1 MSKSEMFKSDRTIYS
16 EKSDMF
22 KSDVFKLAVRSGTSD
37 MFKYNI
43 LTSDMFNLDIYS
55 GKLEKLDLGPV
66 EQS

>member
-1 MSKSEMFKSDRTIYS
+1 MVPLMILVVQ

-22 KSDVFKLAVRSGTSD
+22 K
-37 MFKYNI
+37 
-43 LTSDMFNLDIYS
+43 SDMFNLDIYS